1 MRIHQRLT
9 TALREWIGADRS
21 ETFLL
26 RGGLLEQVHGWAGT
40 TSFRLSNLEQEF
52 IDASVTER
60 DREVE
65 QARQRELRAATAE
78 RRERQ
83 RLRQL
88 AAVGIVAVLVTAL
101 AVFGTVQWRSAANA
115 KDDVDDLLTVS
126 DLVSASETALVD
138 DPELS
143 LLLAVQSVRETADL
157 GFATEEAIDAVHF
170 ALHELGVQYGAGSD
184 TPVAVRSGPRGLVGV
199 YALPPNELVDLAE
212 SAVSR
217 QLTDAECATFLSG
230 SCPEDLSIPDDLPLR
245 GGLAAYGAVDPGPRA
260 LAGTSI
266 TMAASTL
273 RGDEGFARELEAFT
287 ERTGI
292 EVELIGGEN
301 EDVLSITTG
310 DLDRPDIVGYQS
322 GIPAWA
328 QEQAMDISQFVDRE
342 TLRSDFGD
350 YLLDIGTMGRGGVS
364 QVQPDEIRA
373 IPLTVDLK
381 GLVFYPK
388 AEFQAA
394 GYRIPASWD
403 ELIEPLASTRRR
415 RSHAVVLRVRQR
427 VRQRV
432 AGLGPDREP
441 RATSGWN
448 RRLRR
453 VDRGRRRVR
462 EPGGDGSRTTCRR
475 GGLRTRLRARRPGAD
490 QQRELRQPAVP
501 HAESQR
507 PHRRGRAPVLAAP
520 PGQLRAQARPAR
532 HADR

>member
-1 MRIHQRLT
+1 MAGLGHDAHDVTRQVFLRLVTFSDDSDDTRRRVLRSELEQLGLPRGVLHNVLETFGRHRLLSFDRDPVTRSPTVEISHEALLTAWPRLSDWIDEARHDARIHQRLT
-9 TALREWIGADRS
+9 TALREWTGADRA

-40 TSFRLSNLEQEF
+40 TSLRLSNLEQEF
-52 IDASVTER
+52 IEASVIER

-88 AAVGIVAVLVTAL
+88 AAVGVVAVLVTAL

-126 DLVSASETALVD
+126 DLVSASETALID

-230 SCPEDLSIPDDLPLR
+230 SCPGDLSIPDDLPLR

-292 EVELIGGEN
+292 EIELIG
-301 EDVLSITTG
+301 S
-310 DLDRPDIVGYQS
+310 
-322 GIPAWA
+322 
-328 QEQAMDISQFVDRE
+328 
-342 TLRSDFGD
+342 
-350 YLLDIGTMGRGGVS
+350 
-364 QVQPDEIRA
+364 
-373 IPLTVDLK
+373 
-381 GLVFYPK
+381 
-388 AEFQAA
+388 
-394 GYRIPASWD
+394 
-403 ELIEPLASTRRR
+403 
-415 RSHAVVLRVRQR
+415 
-427 VRQRV
+427 
-432 AGLGPDREP
+432 
-441 RATSGWN
+441 
-448 RRLRR
+448 
-453 VDRGRRRVR
+453 
-462 EPGGDGSRTTCRR
+462 
-475 GGLRTRLRARRPGAD
+475 
-490 QQRELRQPAVP
+490 
-501 HAESQR
+501 
-507 PHRRGRAPVLAAP
+507 
-520 PGQLRAQARPAR
+520 
-532 HADR
+532 